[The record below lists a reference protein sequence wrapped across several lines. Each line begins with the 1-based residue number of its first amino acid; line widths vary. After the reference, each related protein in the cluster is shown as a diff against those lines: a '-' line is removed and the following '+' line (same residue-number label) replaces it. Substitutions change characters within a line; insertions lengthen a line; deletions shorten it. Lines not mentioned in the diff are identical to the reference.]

1 MLICSTC
8 GSSDI
13 KQEASIM
20 LDPNFPYLG
29 KDYTAEWWKDF
40 IWNDFYRCN
49 NCDDEC
55 ETIEVGIDGFLRRT
69 K

>member
-40 IWNDFYRCN
+40 IWNDFYWCN
-49 NCDDEC
+49 KCDE
-55 ETIEVGIDGFLRRT
+55 ETTIHGFQDPPWE
-69 K
+69 KE